1 MKFTFKS
8 EFVGFGSPKTEM
20 VVEVDQIDDVLN
32 YFEQFLQGAGYTWIK
47 PGEIQLVREELD
59 DTAPGRSCCNVDM
72 DGRC

>member
-8 EFVGFGSPKTEM
+8 EFVGFGSPETLMTFEA
-20 VVEVDQIDDVLN
+20 DQIEDVLS

-47 PGEIQLVREELD
+47 PGELQLVQEEID
-59 DTAPGRSCCNVDM
+59 DAAPGRCCRDVDM